1 MYDFYPVVS
10 LELLAKEGDGEE
22 ATPDD
27 RGHLGG
33 ANANANVVL
42 VIVIWRLLF

>member
-33 ANANANVVL
+33 AGTSVL
-42 VIVIWRLLF
+42 MVI